1 MAKISKKIIHKFKN
15 HKSLDKMINLSEA
28 EKAVDALS
36 EVESSWARIS
46 KRPELDPSFKVY
58 VQMQN
63 MLSIFSEEISVLD
76 DFVAYYDMLGK
87 LDDEFM
93 PSYPPMSPVTDS
105 YFSYFLLCDFRFG
118 KEKETMG
125 SIFKDIAAAFEFD
138 DLMIKAIENLNQS
151 TVKFYKHI
159 KVENGL
165 VELEDLLTN
174 DRKRCVSPSNYV
186 GKPNQIWFV
195 RLVPNLYN
203 MYDYQVVLN
212 TPYVIL
218 EQDEEDWIKYFERQG
233 IEKNDPEMDAKI
245 SNIMKHN
252 KDPKFWLDYIMDAFV
267 NYESNCI
274 YLTGIPDIKGSK
286 PHEL

>member
-1 MAKISKKIIHKFKN
+1 MAKISKKLIQKFKKN
-15 HKSLDKMINLSEA
+15 NSLGKIINLSEA
-28 EKAVDALS
+28 EKALDTLS
-36 EVESSWARIS
+36 EIDSSWTRIS
-46 KRPELDPSFKVY
+46 KRGDLDPSFKVY

-76 DFVAYYDMLGK
+76 DFVAYYDMLEK
-87 LDDEFM
+87 FDYEFM
-93 PSYPPMSPVTDS
+93 PSYPLMSPVTNS
-105 YFSYFLLCDFRFG
+105 YFSYFCLCDFRFG
-118 KEKETMG
+118 KEKVTMG
-125 SIFKDIAAAFEFD
+125 SIFKDIATAFEFD
-138 DLMIKAIENLNQS
+138 TLFIKAIENLNQS

-165 VELEDLLTN
+165 VELEDILTN
-174 DRKRCVSPSNYV
+174 DRKTCVSTSNYV

-195 RLVPNLYN
+195 RLVPNLDDI
-203 MYDYQVVLN
+203 YDYQVILN

-218 EQDEEDWIKYFERQG
+218 EQDEKDWIKYFERQG

-245 SNIMKHN
+245 VSIMKHN
-252 KDPKFWLDYIMDAFV
+252 RDPKFWLDYIMDAFV